1 MPNEQIFSHHH
12 FDYHSLMRVPSVCAM
27 CVRSVC
33 VECVWSVVRF
43 QFRSSSAC
51 KMDQRSAR
59 FTDPTTHPCH
69 VAMPGQI
76 PNQSIAASARTH
88 THTRVHMRRLLWHSR
103 TPWPGPEVLA
113 ISRDKQLARAVR
125 RKQIATA
132 VGHLE
137 ASRREQSKTH
147 LEKGSTEHMLSQRVE
162 GKDPQ
167 RSSLLNW

>member
-1 MPNEQIFSHHH
+1 MKTTCPMNKYFHIII
-12 FDYHSLMRVPSVCAM
+12 LITTAW
-27 CVRSVC
+27 CVSRVC
-33 VECVWSVVRF
+33 VQCVCGMCVWSAVRF
-43 QFRSSSAC
+43 QFRGSSAC

-125 RKQIATA
+125 RKQILTA

-137 ASRREQSKTH
+137 ASRGEHRKTH
-147 LEKGSTEHMLSQRVE
+147 LEKGSTEHMLEWR
-162 GKDPQ
+162 GKVLSRAPNCTG
-167 RSSLLNW
+167 S

>member
-43 QFRSSSAC
+43 QFRGSSAC

-88 THTRVHMRRLLWHSR
+88 THVHTCGAYCGTAGHLDLGQRYW
-103 TPWPGPEVLA
+103 
-113 ISRDKQLARAVR
+113 QLAETNNWRVLCAASKLQQLLDTLRRQEESRAKPIW
-125 RKQIATA
+125 RKEVPNIC
-132 VGHLE
+132 
-137 ASRREQSKTH
+137 
-147 LEKGSTEHMLSQRVE
+147 
-162 GKDPQ
+162 
-167 RSSLLNW
+167 